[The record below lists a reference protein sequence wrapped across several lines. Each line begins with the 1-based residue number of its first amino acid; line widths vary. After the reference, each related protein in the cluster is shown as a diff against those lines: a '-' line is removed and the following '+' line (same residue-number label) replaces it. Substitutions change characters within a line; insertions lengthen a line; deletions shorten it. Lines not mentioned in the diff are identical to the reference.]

1 MEKPRRHSIPMGGI
15 GPATAACRSALI
27 STGIFSFFLNLLML
41 TGPLFMLQVYDRV
54 LTSGSVPTLVALLVL
69 VTFLFVFV
77 GLFEFVRSRLLGRIA
92 RRVDED
98 LSDKA
103 VKSVVEHALRHSR
116 GVGSQPVRD
125 LNGVRQFIAGPGP
138 STLFDAPWTPVY
150 LGVIFLLHWVLG
162 IFALVGA
169 AILFAVAI
177 LNETLTRERLARAS
191 GSSHASQSLTEE
203 GRLNAE
209 VLRAMGMEGAF
220 LKRWRKLHEKALD
233 DHLKAGDRSGE
244 ITSFSKAMRLF
255 LQSAMLALG
264 AYLAMQQQITPGT
277 MIAASIIL
285 SRALQPVEQAIAHW
299 RGVLS
304 ARRSFARL
312 QQACSIV
319 PDEPSAMQL
328 PSPSG
333 RLTVEGLSVTAP
345 GGSKEILR
353 DVTFQVEPGEGLGII
368 GVTGSGKS
376 SLIRALVG
384 LWPAAEGT
392 VRYDNANIDQWTPDA
407 LGSHIGYLPQEV
419 QLFSGTIAENIAR
432 MAEAPEGELVVDA
445 ARQANVHDMILRMP
459 DGYDTMLGEAGAAL
473 SAGQRQRIGL
483 ARALYG
489 APKYVVLDEP
499 NANLDADGEA
509 ALVEAIRNIK
519 QRGASVV
526 VAAHRP
532 SAISAVDRL
541 LFLKNGQ
548 MAAFGLRDEILA
560 AVTQSGPGQKLAA
573 QVGGTS
579 ASISME
585 RASS

>member
-1 MEKPRRHSIPMGGI
+1 MEKQRLTSTRARGI
-15 GPATAACRSALI
+15 GSAMAACRSALI
-27 STGIFSFFLNLLML
+27 STGVFSFFLNLLML

-54 LTSGSVPTLVALLVL
+54 LTSNSVPTLVALLVL
-69 VTFLFVFV
+69 VTFLFVFI
-77 GLFEFVRSRLLGRIA
+77 GLFEFVRSRLLARIA

-103 VKSVVEHALRHSR
+103 VRSVVEHALRHTR
-116 GVGSQPVRD
+116 GVNAQPVRD
-125 LNGVRQFIAGPGP
+125 LDSVRQFIAGPGP

-150 LGVIFLLHWVLG
+150 LGVIFLLHWALG
-162 IFALVGA
+162 LFALLGA
-169 AILFAVAI
+169 VILFAVAL
-177 LNETLTRERLARAS
+177 LNEKLTRERMARAS
-191 GSSHASQSLTEE
+191 GSSHASQALTEE
-203 GRLNAE
+203 GRQNAE

-220 LKRWRKLHEKALD
+220 LGRWRKLHETALD
-233 DHLKAGDRSGE
+233 DHLKASDRAGE

-264 AYLAMQQQITPGT
+264 AYLAMLQLITPGT

-299 RGVLS
+299 RGVLN
-304 ARRSFARL
+304 ARRAFARL
-312 QQACSIV
+312 QQACAIV
-319 PDEPSAMQL
+319 PEAPPAMQL
-328 PSPSG
+328 PAPNG
-333 RLTVEGLSVTAP
+333 QLTVEGLTVNAP
-345 GGSKEILR
+345 VSGNEILR
-353 DVTFQVEPGEGLGII
+353 NVTFQVEPGEGLGII

-392 VRYDNANIDQWTPDA
+392 VRYDNADIEQWTPDA
-407 LGSHIGYLPQEV
+407 LGVHIGYLPQEV

-432 MAEAPEGELVVDA
+432 MAEMPDGELVVEA

-459 DGYDTMLGEAGAAL
+459 DGYETVLGEAGAAL

-489 APKYVVLDEP
+489 EPKYVILDEP

-509 ALVEAIRNIK
+509 ALIEAIRNIK
-519 QRGASVV
+519 QRGAAVV

-560 AVTQSGPGQKLAA
+560 AVTQNGPGRQLAA
-573 QVGGTS
+573 QVGA
-579 ASISME
+579 ASPGISME